1 MDKLGIGTFI
11 NSESELTT
19 SALDIF
25 SVPPVDVVLKEGK
38 TVYYYPLNAI
48 SDSGPF
54 EFIIPKDPD
63 SWTSLPLTRLEGE
76 IELKKS
82 DNNAIAATDIVSV
95 VNLFPQSL
103 FKQIECEVNGIQVCD
118 LSTPTYAWKSYIET
132 HLTYSRA
139 AKETHLT
146 NSLYLKDATGKETEY
161 LVTNIPFK
169 NRREALKNGKYSF
182 SNLIHSD
189 FFHCSKYL
197 LPNCELKLKLIR
209 NADDFSLL
217 SDGANASKFHI
228 GLKNLRLAV
237 RRVKIDPA
245 VQAVIET
252 KLLKSPALY
261 DITQSKIKTFL
272 IPANTK
278 SIDFPSV
285 IQGNLPR
292 NIIFGFV
299 SSKGFNGA
307 IDGNPFHFNHHHVNN
322 FNLKINGS
330 PVVPTPF
337 TPDFSANHFA
347 REYRWFLDNIG
358 VSHDNETNWIIQEEY
373 LHNSNFWA
381 FDLSP
386 DLCNGFRLHE
396 TKSGNMDLSLGF
408 KTEPAE
414 NLHMIVYACFNSVIA
429 IDHLRNVV
437 VTE

>member
-245 VQAVIET
+245 VQAVI
-252 KLLKSPALY
+252 
-261 DITQSKIKTFL
+261 
-272 IPANTK
+272 
-278 SIDFPSV
+278 
-285 IQGNLPR
+285 
-292 NIIFGFV
+292 
-299 SSKGFNGA
+299 
-307 IDGNPFHFNHHHVNN
+307 
-322 FNLKINGS
+322 
-330 PVVPTPF
+330 
-337 TPDFSANHFA
+337 
-347 REYRWFLDNIG
+347 
-358 VSHDNETNWIIQEEY
+358 
-373 LHNSNFWA
+373 
-381 FDLSP
+381 
-386 DLCNGFRLHE
+386 
-396 TKSGNMDLSLGF
+396 
-408 KTEPAE
+408 
-414 NLHMIVYACFNSVIA
+414 
-429 IDHLRNVV
+429 
-437 VTE
+437 